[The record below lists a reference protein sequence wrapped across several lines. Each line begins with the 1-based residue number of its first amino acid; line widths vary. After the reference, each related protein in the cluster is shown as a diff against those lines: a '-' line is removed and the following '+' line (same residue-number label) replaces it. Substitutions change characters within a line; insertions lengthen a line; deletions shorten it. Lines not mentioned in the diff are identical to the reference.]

1 MRNTKLSSKTDG
13 TIFGKRILILQKNYH
28 INLCIS
34 ICKFVLQNK
43 MIQNKILLIFLLQQM
58 LNTSQKIQNVK
69 R

>member
-1 MRNTKLSSKTDG
+1 MRNSKTDS

-43 MIQNKILLIFLLQQM
+43 MIQKKTLLIFLLQQM